1 MKILIVANSSAG
13 GGAENAMKTLHLQF
27 LKLGITSQF
36 CALMNDGSQS
46 EFKELVT
53 LSRPWKSG
61 FGWTLKCLL
70 QFNKLIRRFRP
81 DVVIANCE
89 LPELFCALS
98 LSSIQNLVVVEHT
111 TQPWNG
117 RKILGQITRRILKL
131 RKASWVSVSKID
143 SGIWPLNVQAL
154 RIPNCLSIQTTA
166 ISGQTNFELARII
179 SIGRLVESKRVDWQL
194 ELARDLNL
202 PIVVIGDGPLRN
214 SFSENFPNAHFLG
227 FVDDPWRF
235 VIPGD
240 ILISASDFEGDGLVV
255 IEAIIRNIP
264 LLLRKTKDHLQFQLP
279 DSMYF
284 SNKEELKDA
293 ILRARDEGTKK
304 LLSPAQIRFSLISER
319 NPESVA
325 EKWLDFMKKMHY
337 A

>member
-1 MKILIVANSSAG
+1 MKVLIVANSSAG

-61 FGWTLKCLL
+61 VGSTLKCLL
-70 QFNKLIRRFRP
+70 QFNKLIRRFKP

-117 RKILGQITRRILKL
+117 RKMLGQITRRMLKL
-131 RKASWVSVSKID
+131 REASWVTVSKID
-143 SGIWPLNVQAL
+143 SGIWPLNIQPL
-154 RIPNCLSIQTTA
+154 RIPNCVDIPENSNITR
-166 ISGQTNFELARII
+166 TNFDLARII
-179 SIGRLVESKRVDWQL
+179 SVGRLVESKRVDWQL
-194 ELARDLNL
+194 ELAKDLKL
-202 PIVVIGDGPLRN
+202 PILVIGDGPLKD
-214 SFSENFPNAHFLG
+214 SYSKNFPNAEFLG
-227 FVDDPWRF
+227 FQDDPWQF
-235 VIPGD
+235 VMPGD
-240 ILISASDFEGDGLVV
+240 IMISASDFEGDGLVV
-255 IEAIIRNIP
+255 IEAIVRNTP
-264 LLLRKTKDHLQFQLP
+264 LILRNTKDYLQFQLP
-279 DSMYF
+279 ESMYF
-284 SNKEELKDA
+284 SSKEELKDA
-293 ILRARDEGTKK
+293 ILRAKDEGTEKFM
-304 LLSPAQIRFSLISER
+304 SPAQIRINLMSER
-319 NPESVA
+319 KPESVA
-325 EKWLDFMKKMHY
+325 ENWLEFIKKLRN